1 MRMPPRNTKLCFQN
15 YFKQLPIPFVVY
27 ADFECF
33 TKPMNTCSPNPED
46 SYTYSYQKHEPS
58 GFYFYIKGLD
68 SNTTFKPILC
78 TNTNKSDDISAIFVS
93 KLAIITNKIYNDYYC
108 RPLSLKL
115 TKQEQDSFNEAE
127 FCYICNKELNS
138 DKVRDHCH
146 FTGKYRGPAHNSC
159 NLQCRKPMLLP
170 VIFRNLQGYDAHLF
184 IKQLSTLPGELNCI
198 PSTEEK

>member
-58 GFYFYIKGLD
+58 GFCFYIKGLD

-78 TNTNKSDDISAIFVS
+78 TKTNKSDDISAIFVS

-138 DKVRDHCH
+138 DKVLDHCH

-170 VIFRNLQGYDAHLF
+170 VIFHNL
-184 IKQLSTLPGELNCI
+184 
-198 PSTEEK
+198 

>member
-58 GFYFYIKGLD
+58 GFCFYIKGLD

-78 TNTNKSDDISAIFVS
+78 TKTNKSDDISAIFVS

-138 DKVRDHCH
+138 DKVLDHCRVSW
-146 FTGKYRGPAHNSC
+146 TCS
-159 NLQCRKPMLLP
+159 
-170 VIFRNLQGYDAHLF
+170 
-184 IKQLSTLPGELNCI
+184 
-198 PSTEEK
+198 